1 VSAHDACGLFA
12 HWGAIHARDTL
23 PFGYLFAF
31 TGVCSSQEDKSKRQK
46 EKPIQLPSFDFNG
59 YSGRLTADQ
68 SRIWETPDPTSQY
81 QTRQSASQPYFG
93 LTLSRPLQ

>member
-1 VSAHDACGLFA
+1 MSAHDARGLFA
-12 HWGAIHARDTL
+12 DWGAIHARGTL
-23 PFGYLFAF
+23 HFCDFVRVYWRLLR
-31 TGVCSSQEDKSKRQK
+31 QDDKSKRQK

-68 SRIWETPDPTSQY
+68 SRIWETPDPTSQF

>member
-1 VSAHDACGLFA
+1 MGQFMRAAFCIFAILFSFASVSSAE
-12 HWGAIHARDTL
+12 
-23 PFGYLFAF
+23 
-31 TGVCSSQEDKSKRQK
+31 EDRSRRQK
-46 EKPIQLPSFDFNG
+46 EKPIQLPSLDFNG

-68 SRIWETPDPTSQY
+68 SRIWDAPDPSSQY